1 MIEPRLRGKVIVIT
15 GATGIAAA
23 SAKCCVQHG
32 AVVVVMSIKADD
44 CRALQATLPNGS
56 MTWIEA
62 DVSNEASCQEAFSVV
77 AQRHERIDGLCAIA
91 GGSGRPLGD
100 GPLHTIT
107 LDAWNATLAL
117 NLTTGFLPAREA
129 TRMMMAT
136 DTPGSIVVTASNVA
150 IRPTPGYFDIHAY
163 AAAKAG
169 MIGWARAAAG
179 AYADRGIRFNVLA
192 PGLTNTPMAARAAH
206 DEATMTWAKSNQP
219 LARGMMEAVDQAN
232 AAIYLLSEEARY
244 VTGQVLSVDA
254 GWSVS

>member
-1 MIEPRLRGKVIVIT
+1 MRMSNKVIVIT

-23 SAKCCVQHG
+23 TARRCVDEG
-32 AVVVVMSIKADD
+32 ATVVVLSIKADD
-44 CRALQATLPNGS
+44 CRALEATLPAGS
-56 MTWIEA
+56 MSWVEA
-62 DVSNEASCQEAFSVV
+62 DVSHEQSTVDAFSVV
-77 AQRHERIDGLCAIA
+77 AERHERIDGLCAIA
-91 GGSGRPLGD
+91 GGSGRPFGD

-129 TRMMMAT
+129 TRMMLAT
-136 DTPGSIVVTASNVA
+136 QTPGSIVVTASNVA

-179 AYADRGIRFNVLA
+179 AYAEQGIRFNILA

-206 DEATMTWAKSNQP
+206 DESTMQWAKTNQP

-232 AAIYLLSEEARY
+232 AALYLLSDEARF